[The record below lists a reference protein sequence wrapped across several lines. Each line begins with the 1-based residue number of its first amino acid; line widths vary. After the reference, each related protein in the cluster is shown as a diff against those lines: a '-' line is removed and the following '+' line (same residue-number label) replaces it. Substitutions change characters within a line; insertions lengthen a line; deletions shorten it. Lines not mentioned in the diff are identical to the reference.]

1 MLELIENSSAAVGKR
16 IDFLLQEM
24 AREVNTIGSKIQDGS
39 VTPDVIAL
47 KACIEQMREQ
57 AQNVL

>member
-1 MLELIENSSAAVGKR
+1 MT
-16 IDFLLQEM
+16 
-24 AREVNTIGSKIQDGS
+24 REANTIGSKIQDGA
-39 VTPDVIAL
+39 VTPHVIAL